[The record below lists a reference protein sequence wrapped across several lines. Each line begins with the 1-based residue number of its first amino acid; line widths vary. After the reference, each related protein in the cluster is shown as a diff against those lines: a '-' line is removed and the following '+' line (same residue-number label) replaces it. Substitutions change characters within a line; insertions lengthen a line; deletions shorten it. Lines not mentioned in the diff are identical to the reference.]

1 MKTTVEA
8 IFEDGV
14 FKPVSPPELSDGQRV
29 QITVERVTRY
39 SPEDILRMAG
49 RVYHGLSPSDIEEI
63 EEMARRRVFF
73 TREPV

>member
-1 MKTTVEA
+1 MKTIVEA

-14 FKPVSPPELSDGQRV
+14 FKPVLPPELPEGQRV
-29 QITVERVTRY
+29 QITVESASPY
-39 SPEDILRMAG
+39 SSEDVLRIAG

-73 TREPV
+73 TREPI